1 MIADSSIREQ
11 GYIYFLAEAPE
22 LLQQIEQELF
32 SLSTD
37 FSTAKVHTLMRA
49 THTIKGGAAN
59 IRVRGD

>member
-1 MIADSSIREQ
+1 MITDPAIREQ

-22 LLQQIEQELF
+22 LLHQVEQELL

-37 FSTAKVHTLMRA
+37 FSNAKVHNLMRA

-59 IRVRGD
+59 V